1 MSTPNDSTLKDAS
14 STPDS
19 RVGSSDSSA
28 SDTPRTEA
36 RLVLCN
42 YGECRVPADFAR
54 QLERELFAFK
64 RSNER
69 IIQDYNMLARDT
81 RYAEAMQRA
90 AERESAA
97 LTERVKLL
105 EDQRNTLNETCHTLR
120 AQIAGLTH
128 MRTMKIAGL
137 GEMVELLTSQAN
149 WDAIRDAISSPNA

>member
-1 MSTPNDSTLKDAS
+1 MSTQNDSTLTDAS

-42 YGECRVPADFAR
+42 HGEYRVPADFAR

-69 IIQDYNMLARDT
+69 IIHDYNMLARDT

-90 AERESAA
+90 ADRDTAA
-97 LTERVKLL
+97 LAERVKLL
-105 EDQRNTLNETCHTLR
+105 EEQRNTLNETCHALR
-120 AQIAGLTH
+120 AQLADL
-128 MRTMKIAGL
+128 
-137 GEMVELLTSQAN
+137 
-149 WDAIRDAISSPNA
+149 SSPNVRMSEGADK